1 MHENVNQITDDV
13 NLTLKQIL
21 EYQIFSIGKYSLS
34 VYQIVVALI
43 IFIIGALLARMIKVL
58 IYRTDRLDLGKI
70 CIFSDTKIYGI
81 YRYIFHRNEIVGYQY
96 LSFASRVWSY
106 IGRDRSWA
114 SKFGFR
120 LYFWGDYTRG

>member
-58 IYRTDRLDLGKI
+58 
-70 CIFSDTKIYGI
+70 
-81 YRYIFHRNEIVGYQY
+81 N
-96 LSFASRVWSY
+96 
-106 IGRDRSWA
+106 
-114 SKFGFR
+114 
-120 LYFWGDYTRG
+120 